1 MLSGSQRLR
10 GVAFLYVSY
19 LSAQMVNPAI
29 DAPGEPFSFPAF
41 PTDVIGVPDDIAA
54 TLITPEGYLY
64 TGYGELMFFV
74 GHPPEPVSQRIR
86 TLKDGYLPIVQ
97 YQYRDDV
104 VTYQV
109 TAFAFTLD
117 QPVKKTINF
126 IRVVATNGGSAPR
139 TSYFSVALR
148 YTGEVNA
155 RGVGHHRFRRPVPA
169 TEPGAYF
176 QVGAEFD
183 PDWEYGFEDDCALRG
198 GRVVYMFPLD
208 PRPTLWLTR
217 GTLYEQAT
225 KMRVLP
231 TTPVLLAQYRLTL
244 GPGESRTLDFKMPL
258 QPLATAEADALR
270 SANVEVALRRTT
282 EWWRRELNRGLQI
295 ELAERKVIDTLRA
308 NLAYIMI
315 ARDRVGENYIQT
327 VNKFQYHAFW
337 LRDGAYLV
345 RAYDVMGYH
354 DLARKCLEFFFR
366 FQRPDG
372 NFVSQEGQYD
382 GWGQALW
389 AFGQHYRF
397 TRDREFARRAL
408 PAVRRAVEWLRMARR
423 SDPLRLIPPTN
434 PRDAEFTKVAAHI
447 TGHNLWALTGLKNAI
462 YLAKAAGSTEDVH
475 LCQAEHDDLAN
486 VLWKILDEVTARTN
500 GYIPPGLDQPGGQD
514 WGNMNLLYPEQNL
527 PPFDPKVTATI
538 ERTRA
543 KYEEGLMTYAG
554 RLHHYLTMKNTENLI
569 VRAEQQKALEELYAI
584 LVHTSATHAGFEWGV
599 KPWGDRDFGNN
610 LMPHGWFGAKYI
622 SVIRNML
629 LREDD
634 DELHLLSVL
643 SPAWTAAGKQIKIRN
658 APTYFGRV
666 NFEVSFRTRGMSAT
680 LNPTFELTPRRI
692 VIHLPWFVKVKSAQ
706 ADGEPVGVHDGKLV
720 LPASVRQVDV
730 SWSASRPRAGLSY
743 FEAVEA
749 YKRDYSAR
757 YEAFLKQGSP
767 VEEPLRLY

>member
-1 MLSGSQRLR
+1 MTSGSRRLSGL
-10 GVAFLYVSY
+10 ALLCVSY

-29 DAPGEPFSFPAF
+29 DAPDGPFSFPAF
-41 PTDVIGVPDDIAA
+41 PTDVIGVPDHIAA

-74 GHPPEPVSQRIR
+74 GHPPVPASQRIR
-86 TLKDGYLPIVQ
+86 TLKDGYLPIMQ
-97 YQYRDDV
+97 YQYKDGE

-109 TAFAFTLD
+109 TAFAWRVDSSLTR
-117 QPVKKTINF
+117 TINF
-126 IRVVATNGGSAPR
+126 IRVIATNGGRRQR
-139 TSYFSVALR
+139 TSYFGVGLR

-169 TEPGAYF
+169 TDPGAYF

-183 PDWEYGFEDDCALRG
+183 PDWEYGFEGDCAVRG

-217 GTLYEQAT
+217 GTLYEKTA

-244 GPGESRTLDFKMPL
+244 APGESRTLDFKMPL
-258 QPLATAEADALR
+258 EPLAVAEAHAVR
-270 SANVEVALRRTT
+270 VANVEVALRRTT

-295 ELAERKVIDTLRA
+295 ELPEEKVTDTLRA

-315 ARDRVGENYIQT
+315 ARDKIGEDYIQT

-397 TRDREFARRAL
+397 TRDRDFARRAL
-408 PAVRRAVEWLRMARR
+408 PAVRRAVGWLRTARR
-423 SDPLRLIPPTN
+423 SDPLGLIPATN
-434 PRDAEFTKVAAHI
+434 PGDAEFTKVAAHI
-447 TGHNLWALTGLKNAI
+447 TGYNLWALTGLKNAI
-462 YLAKAAGSTEDVH
+462 YLAKAVGSTEDVH
-475 LCQAEHDDLAN
+475 TFQTEHDDLAK
-486 VLWKILDEVTARTN
+486 VLWKILDEVTAKTN
-500 GYIPPGLDQPGGQD
+500 GHIPPGLDQPGGQD

-527 PPFDPKVTATI
+527 APFDPKVTATI
-538 ERTRA
+538 EKTRA

-569 VRAEQQKALEELYAI
+569 VRGEQQRALEELYAI

-599 KPWGDRDFGNN
+599 KPWADRDFGNN

-622 SVIRNML
+622 SVIRNLL
-629 LREDD
+629 LREDHED
-634 DELHLLSVL
+634 LHLLSVL
-643 SPAWTAAGKQIKIRN
+643 SPAWTIPGKRIVIRN
-658 APTYFGRV
+658 APTYFGSL
-666 NFEVSFRTRGMSAT
+666 NFEVSFGSRGMSVA
-680 LNPTFELTPRRI
+680 LDSKFELTPRRV
-692 VIHLPWFVKVKSAQ
+692 VIHLPWFVKTNSVTS
-706 ADGEPVGVHDGKLV
+706 DGESVVPQDGRLL
-720 LPASVRQVDV
+720 LPASVRRVDV
-730 SWSASRPRAGLSY
+730 NWTATRPPGGLSY
-743 FEAVEA
+743 HEAVEV
-749 YKRDYSAR
+749 YKRQYRAR
-757 YEAFLKQGSP
+757 YEAFLRQGSP
-767 VEEPLRLY
+767 VEEYLRLY